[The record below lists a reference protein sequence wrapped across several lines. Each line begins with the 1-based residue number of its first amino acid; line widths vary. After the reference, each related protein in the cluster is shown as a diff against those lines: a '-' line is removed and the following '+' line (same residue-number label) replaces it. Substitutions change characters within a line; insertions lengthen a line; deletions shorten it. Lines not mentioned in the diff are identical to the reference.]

1 MTVPLHFANPKA
13 QLESQRAEIE
23 AAIQHVFQAGTF
35 IQGPAH
41 DAFER
46 AFAEYVGV
54 PHAVAVANGTD
65 ALVIAMLALG
75 LGDGDRVLGPSHTAS
90 PTISAI
96 RQVRALP
103 VFLDVDERSYVITPE
118 RVRAALKKD
127 IKAVI
132 AVHLYGRPADTV
144 ELRKVAEE
152 AGVVLV
158 EDCAQAAGARIGNRR
173 VGSIGHAGCF
183 SFFPTKNL
191 GAIGDGGMITVLD
204 AEVAS
209 RMRRLRTFGWSKD
222 RVCEEDGFNSRL
234 DELQAA
240 ILAVK
245 LPELDRANERRRD
258 IARRYHAGLH
268 DLPVDLPEHPSEL
281 QHVYHLF
288 VIAVDDRPALMARLK
303 SQGILAGVHYP
314 IPNHLHPAHRAFCA
328 SSLDSTE
335 RVARRVLSLPMYP
348 ELSDSDVDRV
358 IVAIRA
364 HYEPKP

>member
-1 MTVPLHFANPKA
+1 MTVPLLFANPKA

-23 AAIQHVFQAGTF
+23 AAIQHVFQVGTF

-75 LGDGDRVLGPSHTAS
+75 LGDGDRVLVPSHTAS

-132 AVHLYGRPADTV
+132 AVHLYGRPADTD
-144 ELRKVAEE
+144 ELRRVAEE

-234 DELQAA
+234 DELQAV

-314 IPNHLHPAHRAFCA
+314 IPNHLHPAHIAFCA

-358 IVAIRA
+358 IAAIRA